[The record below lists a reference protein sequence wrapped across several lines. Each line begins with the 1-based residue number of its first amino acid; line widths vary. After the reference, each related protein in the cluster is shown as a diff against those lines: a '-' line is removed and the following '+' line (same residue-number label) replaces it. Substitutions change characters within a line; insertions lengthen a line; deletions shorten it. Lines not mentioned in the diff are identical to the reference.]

1 MTVDRWSSVQELF
14 HQALQHLPSDR
25 SAFLTEACKGDSDL
39 RGEVLS
45 LLAAH
50 EGAGPVGRLDDA
62 APVLAPSLE
71 WIGPYRL
78 VRRIGEGG
86 MGIVFLAE
94 RSGEGFSQVV
104 ALKLIRAGYA
114 DPRLQERLAEER
126 RLLARLEHP
135 GIARLIDGGSTPGGQ
150 PYYAMEF
157 VEGTDLLQYCDDH
170 ALPLH
175 CSARAVHRDL

>member
-1 MTVDRWSSVQELF
+1 MTQDPWPAIQEWF
-14 HQALQHLPSDR
+14 HQALEHPAPR
-25 SAFLTEACKGDSDL
+25 RYAFLSQACPDAHI
-39 RGEVLS
+39 RAEVIS

-50 EGAGPVGRLDDA
+50 EGAGPIGRLDEPA
-62 APVLAPSLE
+62 TVVTPPLE

-86 MGIVFLAE
+86 MGVVYLAE

-114 DPRLQERLAEER
+114 DPRLRDRLAEER

-135 GIARLIDGGSTPGGQ
+135 GIAGVDEASVSHLENDNPRTRTTIAATIQRRPIIPRKNFPAG
-150 PYYAMEF
+150 
-157 VEGTDLLQYCDDH
+157 H
-170 ALPLH
+170 
-175 CSARAVHRDL
+175 